1 VEQPLP
7 GTERRATSIK
17 DEVIFELVDVIYFSK
32 TFIEVR
38 KV

>member
-17 DEVIFELVDVIYFSK
+17 DEAIFQLVDVNVFSK

-38 KV
+38 EV